1 MFRWIPEIQRFL
13 KYYSDQKNSSDGDKH
28 ALELQEGIHDLWTR
42 WKNLKNHEVDHLELS
57 LSPIYFDFEKQ
68 LHLVRSPYM
77 PKFDSGYTWA
87 LRLGC
92 RKIIAEME
100 QVKSF
105 MEEVA
110 MRVTDMEKEGPREWK
125 RQEIDYL
132 LVEIPVK
139 KSTLPDEILQYLDNA
154 YLCGS

>member
-1 MFRWIPEIQRFL
+1 
-13 KYYSDQKNSSDGDKH
+13 
-28 ALELQEGIHDLWTR
+28 
-42 WKNLKNHEVDHLELS
+42 
-57 LSPIYFDFEKQ
+57 
-68 LHLVRSPYM
+68 M

-87 LRLGC
+87 LRLSC

-100 QVKSF
+100 QVRSF

-132 LVEIPVK
+132 LMEIPVK

-154 YLCGS
+154 CLCGS